1 MCAPMAISHCI
12 RCKAE
17 IDRNYKACPH
27 CGEPVTEFL
36 RRYSEEPVDGKYRI
50 VERLGTGGMG
60 EVYKVTHT
68 FLGAIRV
75 IKVIRPQISESS
87 DAHERFLREARAA
100 TKVQHPNVATLHDFS
115 ALPDGSHYMVW
126 EYIDGEN
133 LAQRIRTRGTLSP
146 RYAVQLAIQALH
158 GLEAI
163 HRAGIIHRDIS
174 PENLMITREPGGEE
188 RVKVIDMGVAKVDDS
203 TDNAT
208 RAGVFVG
215 KLRYASPEHLGFLK
229 EGERIDARAD
239 LYSMAMVLY
248 EMLTGRPP
256 FEATSPHEYVM
267 LHSRDTQFKPLD
279 LPADLPGGSQLQA
292 VLARALE
299 RDRDKRYASAREFA
313 NALEA
318 VEQSLPDPTTLRTM
332 NSERPDVDDTWRVTP
347 PPRQRDTL
355 LRSTLR
361 TGVEDA
367 GPTVRTPLPGIIP
380 ADGAP
385 IASRQESSS
394 LGAIIIVVGIVIVA
408 AIAIAVVLIR
418 RPPEPA
424 SASTTTT
431 IAAQAPTPAPARPQA
446 NIDVVSPAPITVTT
460 TQAPPPVLVQ
470 PATTQAITHTAAP
483 PARKPPPVVERPR
496 QPEPLREPEPQKP
509 APAPVRAYVEGG
521 DSDLNDRLLS
531 DLRQHL
537 QGVTRIAIHA
547 NNAEMLKELT
557 DRLKKE
563 VSGVTVAEGAD
574 ITVDFNGVLDRL
586 GRGRKRRSAQATLSK
601 NGRVIFRY
609 EMPAEEY
616 RVGDTPAEAF
626 ARVLV
631 DALGER
637 ASRPQ

>member
-1 MCAPMAISHCI
+1 MAASMAIAHCI

-36 RRYSEEPVDGKYRI
+36 RRYSDEPVDGKYKI

-68 FLGAIRV
+68 FLGATRV
-75 IKVIRPQISESS
+75 IKVIRPQISEST

-133 LAQRIRTRGTLSP
+133 LAQRIRTRGTLPP
-146 RYAVQLAIQALH
+146 RYAVQLTIQALN

-174 PENLMITREPGGEE
+174 PENLMITREAGGEE
-188 RVKVIDMGVAKVDDS
+188 RVRVIDMGVAKVDDS
-203 TDNAT
+203 TDSGT

-239 LYSMAMVLY
+239 LYSMGMVLY

-279 LPADLPGGSQLQA
+279 LPADLPGGAQLQA
-292 VLARALE
+292 ILAKALE
-299 RDRDKRYASAREFA
+299 RDRDKRYTTAKEFASA
-313 NALEA
+313 LED
-318 VEQSLPDPTTLRTM
+318 VEKSLPDPATMRTM
-332 NSERPDVDDTWRVTP
+332 NAERPDVDDTWRVTP
-347 PPRQRDTL
+347 LPKTRDTL
-355 LRSTLR
+355 HRSTVR
-361 TGVEDA
+361 TTAEDA
-367 GPTVRTPLPGIIP
+367 GPTIRTPMPG
-380 ADGAP
+380 P
-385 IASRQESSS
+385 IVPRQESSS
-394 LGAIIIVVGIVIVA
+394 LGAIVIVVGIVIVA
-408 AIAIAVVLIR
+408 AIAIAVVILRPR
-418 RPPEPA
+418 RQDNATPP
-424 SASTTTT
+424 STT
-431 IAAQAPTPAPARPQA
+431 ISAQTPQPAPAQA
-446 NIDVVSPAPITVTT
+446 HTNVDVVSPAPITI
-460 TQAPPPVLVQ
+460 ANPVLTQ
-470 PATTQAITHTAAP
+470 PATTTTQAITQTI
-483 PARKPPPVVERPR
+483 PPPVRKAPTVVEKPR
-496 QPEPLREPEPQKP
+496 QPEPVRQQEPEKP
-509 APAPVRAYVEGG
+509 APVPVRAYVEGG
-521 DSDLNDRLLS
+521 DSDANERVLS
-531 DLRQHL
+531 DLKQQL
-537 QGVTRIAIHA
+537 QGVTRIAVHA
-547 NNAEMLKELT
+547 NNAEMLKGLT
-557 DRLKKE
+557 DRLKKD
-563 VSGVTVAEGAD
+563 VSSVTIADGAET
-574 ITVDFNGVLDRL
+574 TVDFNGVLDHI
-586 GRGRKRRSAQATLSK
+586 GRGKKRRSAQASVSK

-626 ARVLV
+626 ARVLGE
-631 DALGER
+631 ALK
-637 ASRPQ
+637 

>member
-1 MCAPMAISHCI
+1 MAISHCI

-36 RRYSEEPVDGKYRI
+36 RRYSDEPVDGKYKI

-68 FLGAIRV
+68 MLGVTRV
-75 IKVIRPQISESS
+75 IKVIRPQISESK

-133 LAQRIRTRGTLSP
+133 LAQRIRTRGTLPP

-174 PENLMITREPGGEE
+174 PENLMITREHGDEE
-188 RVKVIDMGVAKVDDS
+188 RVRVIDMGVAKVDDS

-229 EGERIDARAD
+229 EGERIDGRAD
-239 LYSMAMVLY
+239 LYSMGMVLY

-279 LPADLPGGSQLQA
+279 LPTDLPGGSELQA
-292 VLARALE
+292 VLAKALE
-299 RDRDKRYASAREFA
+299 RDRDKRYATAREFA
-313 NALEA
+313 AALEA
-318 VEQSLPDPTTLRTM
+318 VEKSLPDPAMLRTM
-332 NSERPDVDDTWRVTP
+332 NTERPDVDDTWRVTP
-347 PPRQRDTL
+347 LPKPRDTL
-355 LRSTLR
+355 HRSTLR
-361 TGVEDA
+361 TGIEEA

-380 ADGAP
+380 PDDAAVVG
-385 IASRQESSS
+385 RQESSS
-394 LGAIIIVVGIVIVA
+394 LGAIVIVVGIVIVA

-418 RPPEPA
+418 RPQEPA
-424 SASTTTT
+424 AASTSTTT
-431 IAAQAPTPAPARPQA
+431 IAAQIPSPAPARPHA
-446 NIDVVSPAPITVTT
+446 NVDVVSQSPITVTT
-460 TQAPPPVLVQ
+460 TQPAPPVLIQ
-470 PATTQAITHTAAP
+470 PATTTTHAP
-483 PARKPPPVVERPR
+483 VRKPAPLIEKPPPPERV
-496 QPEPLREPEPQKP
+496 REPEPEKP
-509 APAPVRAYVEGG
+509 APVAVRAYVEGG
-521 DSDLNDRLLS
+521 DSDVNDRLLS
-531 DLRQHL
+531 DFKQHL
-537 QGVTRIAIHA
+537 QGVTRIAVHA
-547 NNAEMLKELT
+547 NNAEMLKGLT

-563 VSGVTVAEGAD
+563 ASNVTVADGAD
-574 ITVDFNGVLDRL
+574 TTVDFNGALDHI
-586 GRGRKRRSAQATLSK
+586 GRGKKRRSAQATVSK

-626 ARVLV
+626 ARLLV
-631 DALGER
+631 DALK
-637 ASRPQ
+637 

>member
-1 MCAPMAISHCI
+1 MAASMAIAHCI

-36 RRYSEEPVDGKYRI
+36 RRYSDEPVDGKYKI

-68 FLGAIRV
+68 FLGATRV
-75 IKVIRPQISESS
+75 IKVIRPQISEST

-133 LAQRIRTRGTLSP
+133 LAQRISTRGTLPP
-146 RYAVQLAIQALH
+146 RYAVQLTIQALN

-174 PENLMITREPGGEE
+174 PENLMITREAGGEE
-188 RVKVIDMGVAKVDDS
+188 RVRVIDMGVAKVDDS
-203 TDNAT
+203 TDSGT

-239 LYSMAMVLY
+239 LYSMGMVLY

-279 LPADLPGGSQLQA
+279 LPADLPGGAQLQA
-292 VLARALE
+292 ILAKALE
-299 RDRDKRYASAREFA
+299 RDRDKRYTTAKEFASA
-313 NALEA
+313 LED
-318 VEQSLPDPTTLRTM
+318 VEKSLPDPAAMRTM
-332 NSERPDVDDTWRVTP
+332 NTEWPDVDDTWRVTP
-347 PPRQRDTL
+347 LPKTRDTL
-355 LRSTLR
+355 HRSTVR
-361 TGVEDA
+361 TTAEDA
-367 GPTVRTPLPGIIP
+367 GPTIRTPMPG
-380 ADGAP
+380 P
-385 IASRQESSS
+385 IVPRQESSS
-394 LGAIIIVVGIVIVA
+394 LGAIVIVVGIVIVA
-408 AIAIAVVLIR
+408 AIAIAVVILRPR
-418 RPPEPA
+418 RQDNATPP
-424 SASTTTT
+424 STT
-431 IAAQAPTPAPARPQA
+431 ISAQTPQPAPAQA
-446 NIDVVSPAPITVTT
+446 HTNVDVVSPAPITI
-460 TQAPPPVLVQ
+460 ANPVLTQ
-470 PATTQAITHTAAP
+470 PATTTTQAITQTI
-483 PARKPPPVVERPR
+483 PPPVRKAPTVVEKPR
-496 QPEPLREPEPQKP
+496 QPEPVRQPEPEKP
-509 APAPVRAYVEGG
+509 APVPVRAYVEGG
-521 DSDLNDRLLS
+521 DSDANERVLS
-531 DLRQHL
+531 DLKQQL
-537 QGVTRIAIHA
+537 QGVTRIAVHA
-547 NNAEMLKELT
+547 NNAEMLKGLT
-557 DRLKKE
+557 DRLKKD
-563 VSGVTVAEGAD
+563 VSSVTIADGAET
-574 ITVDFNGVLDRL
+574 TVDFNGVLDHI
-586 GRGRKRRSAQATLSK
+586 GRGKKRRSAQASVSK

-626 ARVLV
+626 ARI
-631 DALGER
+631 LGE
-637 ASRPQ
+637 ALK

>member
-1 MCAPMAISHCI
+1 MAISHCI

-36 RRYSEEPVDGKYRI
+36 RRYADEPVDGKYKI

-68 FLGAIRV
+68 FLGATRV
-75 IKVIRPQISESS
+75 IKVIRPQISEST

-133 LAQRIRTRGTLSP
+133 LAQRIRARGTLSP
-146 RYAVQLAIQALH
+146 RYAVQLTIQALH
-158 GLEAI
+158 GLDAI

-267 LHSRDTQFKPLD
+267 LHSRDAQFKPLD
-279 LPADLPGGSQLQA
+279 LPTDLPGGAELQA

-299 RDRDKRYASAREFA
+299 RDRNKRYATAREFA
-313 NALEA
+313 AALEA
-318 VEQSLPDPTTLRTM
+318 VEKSLPDPTTLRTM
-332 NSERPDVDDTWRVTP
+332 NTERPDVDDTWRVTP
-347 PPRQRDTL
+347 LPKQRDTL
-355 LRSTLR
+355 HRSTLR
-361 TGVEDA
+361 TGIEDA

-380 ADGAP
+380 PDGSP
-385 IASRQESSS
+385 IVPRQESSS
-394 LGAIIIVVGIVIVA
+394 LGAIVIVVGIVIVA
-408 AIAIAVVLIR
+408 AIAIAVVMIR
-418 RPPEPA
+418 RPQEPA
-424 SASTTTT
+424 TPTTTM
-431 IAAQAPTPAPARPQA
+431 IAARTPPPAPTKPQA
-446 NIDVVSPAPITVTT
+446 NIDVVSPAPITVTAP
-460 TQAPPPVLVQ
+460 QAPPPVLIQ
-470 PATTQAITHTAAP
+470 PATTTAQAITQTAP
-483 PARKPPPVVERPR
+483 PPLRKPPPVVGKPR
-496 QPEPLREPEPQKP
+496 QPEPVRAPEPEKP
-509 APAPVRAYVEGG
+509 AATPVRAYVEGG
-521 DSDLNDRLLS
+521 DSDVNDRVLS
-531 DLRQHL
+531 DLREHL
-537 QGVTRIAIHA
+537 QGVTRIAVHA
-547 NNAEMLKELT
+547 NNAEMLKGLT

-563 VSGVTVAEGAD
+563 VSTVTVADGAD
-574 ITVDFNGVLDRL
+574 TTVDFNGVLDHI
-586 GRGRKRRSAQATLSK
+586 GRGKKRRSAQATVSK

-609 EMPAEEY
+609 EMPPEEY

-626 ARVLV
+626 ARLLV
-631 DALGER
+631 DALK
-637 ASRPQ
+637 

>member
-1 MCAPMAISHCI
+1 MSAPMAISHCI

-36 RRYSEEPVDGKYRI
+36 RRYSDEPVDGKYKI
-50 VERLGTGGMG
+50 LERLGTGGMG
-60 EVYKVTHT
+60 EVYKATHT
-68 FLGAIRV
+68 MLGVTRV
-75 IKVIRPQISESS
+75 IKVIRPQISEST

-203 TDNAT
+203 SDNAT

-267 LHSRDTQFKPLD
+267 LHSRDAQFKPLD
-279 LPADLPGGSQLQA
+279 LPADLPGGSELQA

-299 RDRDKRYASAREFA
+299 RDRDKRYATAREFA
-313 NALEA
+313 NALQA
-318 VEQSLPDPTTLRTM
+318 VEKSLPDPAALRTM

-347 PPRQRDTL
+347 LPKQRDTL
-355 LRSTLR
+355 HRSTLR
-361 TGVEDA
+361 TGIEDA

-380 ADGAP
+380 AADAP
-385 IASRQESSS
+385 IVGRQESSS
-394 LGAIIIVVGIVIVA
+394 LGAIVIVVGIAIVA

-418 RPPEPA
+418 RPPEPVNTP
-424 SASTTTT
+424 TTTT
-431 IAAQAPTPAPARPQA
+431 IAAQAPTPAPTKPQA

-460 TQAPPPVLVQ
+460 TTQAPPPVLIQ
-470 PATTQAITHTAAP
+470 PAATTTHAITQTAP
-483 PARKPPPVVERPR
+483 PPVRRPPPVVGKPR
-496 QPEPLREPEPQKP
+496 QPAPVREPEPEKP
-509 APAPVRAYVEGG
+509 APAPVRVYVEGG
-521 DSDLNDRLLS
+521 DSDVNDRVLS

-537 QGVTRIAIHA
+537 QGVTRIAVHA
-547 NNAEMLKELT
+547 NNAEMLKGLT

-563 VSGVTVAEGAD
+563 VSSVTIAEGAD
-574 ITVDFNGVLDRL
+574 TTVDFNGVLDHI
-586 GRGRKRRSAQATLSK
+586 GRGKKRRSAQATVSK

-609 EMPAEEY
+609 DMPAEEY

-626 ARVLV
+626 ARLLI
-631 DALGER
+631 DALK
-637 ASRPQ
+637 